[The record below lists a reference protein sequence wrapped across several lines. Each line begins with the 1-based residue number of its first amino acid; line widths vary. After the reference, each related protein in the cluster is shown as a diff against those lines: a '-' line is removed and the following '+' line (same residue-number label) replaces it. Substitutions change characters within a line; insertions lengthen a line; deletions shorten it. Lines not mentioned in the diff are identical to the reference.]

1 MTDPQQHIP
10 QANPET
16 GSDQLLGFT
25 IPARDCRGRVL
36 RLGPVLDQILGAHS
50 YPPRIQQ
57 VLAEAL
63 VLTTLMGGLLKD
75 QDDQLTIQAQGQGG
89 VISLLVCDYRNGE
102 LRGYLQHDPAEFD
115 TLGAHPTLAD
125 LFGEGYMA
133 ITFDI
138 AASDQRYQGVVALEG
153 ASLTAV
159 VEGYF
164 AQSEQ
169 VPTLIR
175 TAVKTGAAGNIA
187 GGMLVQHLPDGED
200 GRERLHVRFD
210 EPHWQHI
217 SVLGATLKSA
227 EIVEQGL
234 SLEQLVWRLYHEE
247 PEIRVAPGAQISR
260 GCRCSLA
267 HFEEVLS
274 RFPKAERRDMAD
286 ENGVIM
292 VDCEFCSRQFPVQD

>member
-1 MTDPQQHIP
+1 MTDQQP
-10 QANPET
+10 MPET
-16 GSDQLLGFT
+16 GLDQILGFT
-25 IPARDCRGRVL
+25 IPDRDCRGRVV
-36 RLGPVLDQILGAHS
+36 RLGPVLDQILAAHS
-50 YPPRIQQ
+50 YPPRIKQ

-63 VLTTLMGGLLKD
+63 VLATLMGGLLKD
-75 QDDQLTIQAQGQGG
+75 RDDQLTIQAQGQGG
-89 VISLLVCDYRNGE
+89 VISLLVCDYRDGE

-115 TLGAHPTLAD
+115 TLGANPTLAD
-125 LFGEGYMA
+125 MFGEGYMA

-138 AASDQRYQGVVALEG
+138 AASEQRYQGVVALQG
-153 ASLTAV
+153 LSLTEV
-159 VEGYF
+159 IESYF

-175 TAVKTGAAGNIA
+175 TAVKTGAGGNVA

-210 EPHWQHI
+210 EPHWQHV
-217 SVLGATLKSA
+217 SVLGASLKPS
-227 EIVEQGL
+227 EIVEQAL

-247 PEIRVAPGAQISR
+247 PEIRVVPGARISR
-260 GCRCSLA
+260 GCRCTLV

-274 RFPKAERRDMAD
+274 RFPKSERREMAD